1 MSFVHSAGWSPPTR
15 MREAKGND
23 PFSPARPLSLQAL
36 TFQPA
41 TKESRTRREAAAR
54 SLAAAQERRKISTGL
69 LEWCRRA
76 ALPHAT
82 GSSKAAL
89 RVSELEIAMASLRLS
104 CWAQAAARLVLNQ
117 AARRWQLHAE
127 YRALIWIRRVTTSQL
142 MDISTYKKAARW
154 RKHHGRRFFL
164 RAGWEALRR
173 WTPPS
178 RYEQ

>member
-76 ALPHAT
+76 ADGDPDSRRLAREL
-82 GSSKAAL
+82 SEAL
-89 RVSELEIAMASLRLS
+89 DVL
-104 CWAQAAARLVLNQ
+104 ARFDEGPDLVLYYKRLMVLEGH
-117 AARRWQLHAE
+117 AAYEHQLYSEDRLGASQTAFIDNAWRQF
-127 YRALIWIRRVTTSQL
+127 RAW
-142 MDISTYKKAARW
+142 W
-154 RKHHGRRFFL
+154 
-164 RAGWEALRR
+164 AGWPGAA
-173 WTPPS
+173 S
-178 RYEQ
+178 